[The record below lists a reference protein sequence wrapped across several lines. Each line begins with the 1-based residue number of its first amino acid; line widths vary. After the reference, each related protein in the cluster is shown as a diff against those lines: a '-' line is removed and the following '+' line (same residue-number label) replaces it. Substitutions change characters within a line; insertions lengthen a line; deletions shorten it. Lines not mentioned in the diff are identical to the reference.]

1 VAVRLASRPAAAGA
15 VPVYAA
21 IGVGMRDAVEDL
33 FLLTGLTRAGT
44 PRAAAVL
51 LVAGALRDEDAQ
63 PLRLLH
69 DQLPHPRGTFWWRA
83 VPPPGFAHSTV
94 AEQADAQTVVHRV
107 IEQHTRLLQ
116 QPATSEAD
124 CLPDEPPAPWRGLGQ
139 HGQGGEGMMGGRPYG
154 RAMAMTEEDLR
165 DGLQLDAFRLRLG
178 PFAPMLPPGL
188 VLELVLQ
195 GDVIQQAQVRQIPF
209 AQPQPSTPRS
219 FLRRAARML
228 ELLELFAL
236 AERCRRRAGQAA
248 GPDLSLLRAVRWS
261 GALAAVPRDLG
272 RVESLGTDARERLQG
287 WLTGNG
293 GTGTDM
299 AVHLDQL
306 LPGLEWQ
313 EAMLAIASLD
323 GVPFAHAPADERT
336 SGEQAMAAGAHAM
349 LEHAQHAQHT
359 HGGPG

>member
-1 VAVRLASRPAAAGA
+1 MAVRLVRRLAAAGS

-21 IGVGMRDAVEDL
+21 IGEGMRDAVEDL
-33 FLLTGLTRAGT
+33 FLLPGLTRADT
-44 PRAAAVL
+44 PRAADVL

-63 PLRLLH
+63 PLRRLH
-69 DQLPHPRGTFWWRA
+69 DQLPLPRGTFWWRA
-83 VPPPGFAHSTV
+83 VPPPGFAHST
-94 AEQADAQTVVHRV
+94 AAQQADAQAVVHRL
-107 IEQHTRLLQ
+107 IEQHASLLLD
-116 QPATSEAD
+116 PTTSEAD
-124 CLPDEPPAPWRGLGQ
+124 WCPDEPPAPWRGLGQ
-139 HGQGGEGMMGGRPYG
+139 HGQGGEGMMGGKPYG
-154 RAMAMTEEDLR
+154 RAMAMTGEDLR

-195 GDVIQQAQVRQIPF
+195 GDVIQQAQVQQIPF
-209 AQPQPSTPRS
+209 AQPEPSTPRS

-228 ELLELFAL
+228 ELLELPAL
-236 AERCRRRAGQAA
+236 AERCRRRAGGAG
-248 GPDLSLLRAVRWS
+248 GPDLSLSRAVRWS

-293 GTGTDM
+293 GTDTDM

-323 GVPFAHAPADERT
+323 GVPFARALAHERT
-336 SGEQAMAAGAHAM
+336 SGEHAMAAGAHAM
-349 LEHAQHAQHT
+349 QGHTHHAQHG
-359 HGGPG
+359 HGGRG